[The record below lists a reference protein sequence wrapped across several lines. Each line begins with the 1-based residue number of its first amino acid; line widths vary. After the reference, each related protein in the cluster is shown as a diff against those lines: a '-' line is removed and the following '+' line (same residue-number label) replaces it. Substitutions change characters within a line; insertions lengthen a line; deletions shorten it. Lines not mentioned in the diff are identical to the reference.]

1 MAHGLQV
8 MRHFF
13 IRHHGAW
20 TSCTEMKGSMNGC
33 LLSDP
38 NTLQPSKNNLTFYPA
53 RTQYVPCEIP
63 CMYPAKHPACRV
75 KEVCISIISAC

>member
-8 MRHFF
+8 MRHFLS
-13 IRHHGAW
+13 GGVW

-38 NTLQPSKNNLTFYPA
+38 NTLQPSKKNLTFYPA
-53 RTQYVPCEIP
+53 RTLRVPCT
-63 CMYPAKHPACRV
+63 YPAKY
-75 KEVCISIISAC
+75 SACTLQNTPHAG